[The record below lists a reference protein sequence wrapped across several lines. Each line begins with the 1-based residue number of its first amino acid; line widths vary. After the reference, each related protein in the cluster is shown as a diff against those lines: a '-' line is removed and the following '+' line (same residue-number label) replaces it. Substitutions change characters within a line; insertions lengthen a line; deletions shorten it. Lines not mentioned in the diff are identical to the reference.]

1 MEPQILIRH
10 VQAKHL
16 TGGLTGG
23 WTDTEL
29 TELGRRQAL
38 ALASRLKKELE
49 STPCALYC
57 SDLKRAIETAEI
69 VGGELELTPIPAMEL
84 RELNNGVAAG
94 KTKEEAMLY
103 FREPTEPL
111 LDWQCYPGAE
121 TWRQFYQRVSEYLDG
136 LKATLDLP
144 TIIVTHGGTIINTV
158 AWWLGLDAETLSNVS
173 FRTSPASISVLGTT
187 ELNER
192 AIFRL
197 NDTAHLYSAGLS
209 DQKLLPM

>member
-1 MEPQILIRH
+1 MEPLILIRH
-10 VQAKHL
+10 GHAEHL
-16 TGGLTGG
+16 TGDLTGG
-23 WTDTEL
+23 WTDSEL

-38 ALASRLKKELE
+38 ALATRLKEELG
-49 STPCALYC
+49 STPCTMYC
-57 SDLKRAIETAEI
+57 SDLKRAAETAEVI
-69 VGGELELTPIPAMEL
+69 GEKLGLKPIHAWEL

-94 KTKEEAMLY
+94 KKKEEARPH

-121 TWRQFYQRVSEYLDG
+121 TWRQFYLRVSEYLDCLQMDQG
-136 LKATLDLP
+136 LP
-144 TIIVTHGGTIINTV
+144 TIIVAHGGTIINTV
-158 AWWLGLDAETLSNVS
+158 AWWLRLGLETLSNVS

-197 NDTAHLYSAGLS
+197 NDTAHLYTAGLS
-209 DQKLLPM
+209 DRKLLPP